1 MAGQLVQ
8 VATETVTSSV
18 SQVDLIGTTTD
29 DVYML
34 TISGLTCSTGL
45 QVTSVRVLVSSSPDT
60 TSNYDR
66 AWKQLKATSS
76 FSDLGAVN
84 ENFTYISGAPSGTNI
99 QETNQETASF
109 ADFVPELILIFAAN
123 FIIVLFNSALIS
135 GALHRLRGGDPNV
148 GSAMNHALKH
158 IHHIFLWSIIV
169 TIMSLIF
176 AAIKANGRNRGGIGG
191 IMTQIFASFLEAG
204 WAMMTFFVVPII
216 VSENLSPISAIKR
229 SSSLFKQTWGNQVA
243 ANFGFG
249 IFQIIAV
256 LISLGIGWFF
266 GLLNG
271 TLGIAVG
278 LLCATTS
285 ISIIYT
291 LEGIYKAAL
300 YEHALGEKPLEFEE
314 QDLRTAYRA
323 SSAPA

>member
-1 MAGQLVQ
+1 MVNGGFFGNISNTIQLMKSCVN
-8 VATETVTSSV
+8 
-18 SQVDLIGTTTD
+18 
-29 DVYML
+29 
-34 TISGLTCSTGL
+34 
-45 QVTSVRVLVSSSPDT
+45 VLKKD
-60 TSNYDR
+60 
-66 AWKQLKATSS
+66 K
-76 FSDLGAVN
+76 
-84 ENFTYISGAPSGTNI
+84 
-99 QETNQETASF
+99 
-109 ADFVPELILIFAAN
+109 ELILFPIMAAIFVIALLGLIYSTGSIDLSGANEEEMSIFPIAILIFGAN
-123 FIIVLFNSALIS
+123 FIIVFFNSALIS
-135 GALHRLRGGDPNV
+135 AALERLRGGDPNISS
-148 GSAMNHALKH
+148 GISHALKH

-300 YEHALGEKPLEFEE
+300 YEHALGEKPLEFQE